1 MKRAPFLITLL
12 AVLPLTACGSTQ
24 SAVAPSLAKRP
35 YEGRFDV
42 PVQPVP
48 VAPPGAL
55 PAALGERLARWDAA
69 LVKAQSQFSAQRG
82 DAVRLVGVANGA
94 AQASEAW
101 VVAQQAISRLVAARA
116 PLTDAIAELD
126 KLYLER
132 SAAEEFDGMPEVYA
146 LRERMLEADSA
157 QQAILESLN
166 ASLK

>member
-1 MKRAPFLITLL
+1 MKRASFLITLL
-12 AVLPLTACGSTQ
+12 TVLPLTACGSTQ

>member
-1 MKRAPFLITLL
+1 MKRASFLITLF
-12 AVLPLTACGSTQ
+12 AVFPLTACGSTQ

-48 VAPPGAL
+48 VTPPGAL
-55 PAALGERLARWDAA
+55 PAALGERLARWEAA
-69 LVKAQSQFSAQRG
+69 LSAAQSQFSAERA
-82 DAVRLVGVANGA
+82 DAVRLVSAAQGA
-94 AQASEAW
+94 APASEAW

-116 PLTDAIAELD
+116 PLTEAAAEMD
-126 KLYLER
+126 RLYLER

-146 LRERMLEADSA
+146 LRERMLEADST
-157 QQAILESLN
+157 QTAILESLN